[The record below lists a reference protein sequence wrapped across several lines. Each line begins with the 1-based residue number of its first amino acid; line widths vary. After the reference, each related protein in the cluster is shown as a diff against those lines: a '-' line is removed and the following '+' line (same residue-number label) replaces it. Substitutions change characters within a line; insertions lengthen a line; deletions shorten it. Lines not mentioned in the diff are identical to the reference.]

1 MLRYSDSLH
10 LLYVYVNRLVLTRFN
25 NFNRIHKWTRNDDA
39 SYAIRYERTEFNIYD
54 VVTD

>member
-1 MLRYSDSLH
+1 MLRYSDRLH